1 MQHVAELTISLRM
14 RRQTVAVAAVAAPPS
29 PAVVVNC
36 QLAALLGFM
45 QIAAA
50 LAMASVPGGE
60 PLLPMTMT
68 TAQRQLWLQLQLQLL
83 NCSARVAVG
92 V

>member
-14 RRQTVAVAAVAAPPS
+14 RRQTVAVAAIAAPPS
-29 PAVVVNC
+29 AAVVVNC

-50 LAMASVPGGE
+50 LAMAAVPGGE
-60 PLLPMTMT
+60 RDCLLPMTMT
-68 TAQRQLWLQLQLQLL
+68 TAQRQL
-83 NCSARVAVG
+83 
-92 V
+92 